1 MRKRDITGV
10 MNGMVGGARV
20 CDLIC
25 DGALVKHHGAERV
38 GEGLL
43 VPAPSPRVPCW
54 FRQQLAR
61 LLHVPR
67 VDRKWR
73 QGWRRGRPDLMRL
86 IAEGGRDRH
95 HGMWLSWRLLP
106 ETPSTRPHLDRAG
119 QGALAP

>member
-1 MRKRDITGV
+1 
-10 MNGMVGGARV
+10 MVGGTRV

-25 DGALVKHHGAERV
+25 DGALVKHHGVERV

-73 QGWRRGRPDLMRL
+73 
-86 IAEGGRDRH
+86 
-95 HGMWLSWRLLP
+95 LLP